1 MNVTSV
7 KCNYD
12 DKFLDLILGMNALND
27 IVLDRNFIEVEVNDI
42 DPLNFIYRRFYENT
56 FLRRSGNNV
65 SEYLGNNRYNIK
77 ISIGEGISILK
88 QLLPPVFQI
97 KAHELYSS
105 INVLVDTLQY
115 YLTDIDTGT
124 LDLQVRTFCKAI
136 AWNPFETN
144 TTYDKSRM
152 KTLREHAIPKGENGS
167 CIDLYAYKGDLK
179 EIYKGNV
186 NPGDA
191 SELQCVFSYGSK
203 KCIFDLIDVLKEN
216 KNIMITNV
224 FAPEGVSFSCIEI
237 YVNNFV
243 SVENEA
249 LTELIK
255 NTYSH
260 FNMGL

>member
-88 QLLPPVFQI
+88 LLLPPVFQL

-136 AWNPFETN
+136 GWNPFETS
-144 TTYDKSRM
+144 TTYDTSRM
-152 KTLREHAIPKGENGS
+152 KTLREHAIPKGESGS

-191 SELQCVFSYGSK
+191 SELQCVFSYDSK
-203 KCIFDLIDVLKEN
+203 KYIFDFISVLKEN
-216 KNIMITNV
+216 KNAMITNV

-243 SVENEA
+243 SVENET
-249 LTELIK
+249 LTDLIK